1 MLAEEPARQT
11 GTRKTQLQSVVRGER
26 LLQSGPRLPAGRAGA
41 SRPRH
46 RHQRRQPGRSPRNGR
61 LARQSELPA
70 PRRGGLHRLAWR
82 HSSSAA
88 GPQVVPVPSISPLWA
103 PTTNGLAVGKP
114 RGRWPA
120 LTVSPV
126 DRRTVEA
133 SSVNGASAPSSK
145 ESNFPKPVPADASSR
160 TRNGHLGLNI
170 SPVPSLAQRGL
181 VQAIVGRDALGHFG
195 RRGRHPH
202 SYGPHSTGS
211 AERRHPHPPTPVYP
225 NPIGYESSNGCRGR
239 ILIDPRFTDPARRGP
254 VIDDRPPVDACAR
267 VRADVGVAS
276 SSQIT
281 GRCWRVRSG
290 WRRGG
295 WSRRDAT
302 AARARPVRSRATA
315 SRQAGSCR
323 SRARPPLF
331 NNCAVI
337 GALAEPRG
345 EPVDLPGPAPRVSDI
360 HRICSPVGSPQ
371 SAEGG
376 RVIPRR
382 CHRALPRVPSA
393 EQGGGRVDE
402 FRVGGLGAVGSDAG
416 TEERRSFDQHGEDV
430 RPCLANSVGE

>member
-1 MLAEEPARQT
+1 M
-11 GTRKTQLQSVVRGER
+11 
-26 LLQSGPRLPAGRAGA
+26 
-41 SRPRH
+41 
-46 RHQRRQPGRSPRNGR
+46 
-61 LARQSELPA
+61 
-70 PRRGGLHRLAWR
+70 
-82 HSSSAA
+82 
-88 GPQVVPVPSISPLWA
+88 
-103 PTTNGLAVGKP
+103 GKP

-145 ESNFPKPVPADASSR
+145 ESNLPKPVPADASSR
-160 TRNGHLGLNI
+160 TRNGHLGLNV

-267 VRADVGVAS
+267 VRADVSAS
-276 SSQIT
+276 P
-281 GRCWRVRSG
+281 
-290 WRRGG
+290 
-295 WSRRDAT
+295 
-302 AARARPVRSRATA
+302 RPVRSPGDVGESGQGGVGAGGVDGMPQPPVLVLFAAGR
-315 SRQAGSCR
+315 RLPGRRGSCR

-337 GALAEPRG
+337 G
-345 EPVDLPGPAPRVSDI
+345 
-360 HRICSPVGSPQ
+360 GS
-371 SAEGG
+371 
-376 RVIPRR
+376 
-382 CHRALPRVPSA
+382 C
-393 EQGGGRVDE
+393 
-402 FRVGGLGAVGSDAG
+402 
-416 TEERRSFDQHGEDV
+416 
-430 RPCLANSVGE
+430 